1 MILLALNRKVFDI
14 IRVKLFFINFKKKVN
29 LFRRLKDNKPVQS
42 TIKKINTLK
51 QIYKNIIRISKK
63 SENY

>member
-29 LFRRLKDNKPVQS
+29 LFRRLKDNKSVQS